1 MRANGLDLAI
11 QAERTRS
18 SQSRSSQEVRVT
30 DKETLLKMLEEYNTA
45 IERLR
50 QEDPE
55 RHGLSTRTISRQ
67 LAHLEQRALQLQT
80 RLSLLDLDGRDPSP
94 ERWSVERQENLFA
107 HLNPWHTD
115 SSIWAYIAVLTF
127 LMLAVTLWAFIS
139 ALAFP

>member
-1 MRANGLDLAI
+1 MKASGLGLAI

-18 SQSRSSQEVRVT
+18 SQFRSSQEVRVT
-30 DKETLLKMLEEYNTA
+30 DKETLLKMLQEYDAA

-55 RHGLSTRTISRQ
+55 RHGLSTRAISRQ
-67 LAHLEQRALQLQT
+67 LTYLEQRVLQLQT
-80 RLSLLDLDGRDPSP
+80 RLSLLDLDVRDPSP
-94 ERWSVERQENLFA
+94 GRWNVERQDNLFA
-107 HLNPWHTD
+107 HLNPWRTD

-127 LMLAVTLWAFIS
+127 LMLAVTLWTFIS

>member
-1 MRANGLDLAI
+1 M
-11 QAERTRS
+11 
-18 SQSRSSQEVRVT
+18 T
-30 DKETLLKMLEEYNTA
+30 DKETLLKMLQEYDAA

-55 RHGLSTRTISRQ
+55 RRGLSARAISRQ
-67 LAHLEQRALQLQT
+67 LAYLEQRVLQLQT
-80 RLSLLDLDGRDPSP
+80 RLSLLDLDVRDPSP
-94 ERWSVERQENLFA
+94 RRWNVERQDDLFA

-127 LMLAVTLWAFIS
+127 LMLAVTLWTFIS